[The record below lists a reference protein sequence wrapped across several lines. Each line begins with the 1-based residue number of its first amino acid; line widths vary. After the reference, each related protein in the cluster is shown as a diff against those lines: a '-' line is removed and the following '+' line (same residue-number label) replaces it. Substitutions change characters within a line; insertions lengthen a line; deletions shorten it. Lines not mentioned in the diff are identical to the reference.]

1 MQRMYENLLNIS
13 EAAKLLGISAST
25 LRRLE
30 KTVEGYGLKVMYT
43 PGGQRRY
50 MLDEVQH
57 LYSNQ
62 GFSGQTGFGNKSAL
76 LIRDLTIAFTD
87 PQSQLSIEIEDQ
99 VSVTQQLIE
108 EALSHSIPVIFS
120 MTIYESSHQ
129 VSRLWSQKFPSLQ
142 ILDRQSTWVH
152 IHPKLADYPYDLINP
167 TVYITDLYNSPV
179 EDFLKGRQIDTLILA
194 GATTSGSIRA
204 TAVEAL
210 QRGYK
215 VVIPKEA
222 VGDRNQTIQNITLL
236 DLNARYAD
244 VVNADKV
251 LKNMKP
257 SLEST

>member
-1 MQRMYENLLNIS
+1 M
-13 EAAKLLGISAST
+13 
-25 LRRLE
+25 
-30 KTVEGYGLKVMYT
+30 
-43 PGGQRRY
+43 
-50 MLDEVQH
+50 
-57 LYSNQ
+57 
-62 GFSGQTGFGNKSAL
+62 
-76 LIRDLTIAFTD
+76 
-87 PQSQLSIEIEDQ
+87 
-99 VSVTQQLIE
+99 
-108 EALSHSIPVIFS
+108 
-120 MTIYESSHQ
+120 
-129 VSRLWSQKFPSLQ
+129 
-142 ILDRQSTWVH
+142 
-152 IHPKLADYPYDLINP
+152 
-167 TVYITDLYNSPV
+167 
-179 EDFLKGRQIDTLILA
+179 KGRQIDTLILA